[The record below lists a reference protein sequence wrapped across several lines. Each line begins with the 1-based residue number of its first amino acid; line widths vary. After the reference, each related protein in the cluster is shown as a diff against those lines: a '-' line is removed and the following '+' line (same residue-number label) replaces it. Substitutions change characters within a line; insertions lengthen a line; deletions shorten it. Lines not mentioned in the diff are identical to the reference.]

1 LLFILLHS
9 PTALCFA
16 SLKKHENAAKRLC
29 HAWDLQETDS
39 IRKAIQNCLELYEA
53 IENSSDLS
61 QWLIQRGVVSNH
73 QRLVGMISRHPLLLA
88 RALTSRNIQ
97 SIPDILHSKIGMKE
111 EQYYKMTSKKAVR
124 SQFWTRPNVRQI
136 LHLFLSDLGFSRE
149 GTMKVIMAQ
158 PQLLNYRVATLR
170 QTLDYLRDEVGL
182 NASRMILKRPMVL
195 TYSVK
200 NHLRPI
206 VDFLKSMGSKEWLG
220 WRQML
225 ESYPQLLFH
234 SRLEMKRKLAFLA
247 TSLELSRRQDAVH
260 IVSSFPPIFWLRA
273 ELLQEKMDFLQ
284 SDLHLDTDELTFLVT
299 SYPQVLGLSIE
310 QNLRPKLSFLL
321 NHLTM
326 EQLKEFIAY
335 QPSLLAYSLEN
346 RLRPRIE
353 LLKTKSIEFRYSP
366 RYIMSL
372 TDAQFQKWVDLNTST
387 WSPV

>member
-1 LLFILLHS
+1 
-9 PTALCFA
+9 
-16 SLKKHENAAKRLC
+16 
-29 HAWDLQETDS
+29 
-39 IRKAIQNCLELYEA
+39 
-53 IENSSDLS
+53 
-61 QWLIQRGVVSNH
+61 
-73 QRLVGMISRHPLLLA
+73 
-88 RALTSRNIQ
+88 
-97 SIPDILHSKIGMKE
+97 
-111 EQYYKMTSKKAVR
+111 
-124 SQFWTRPNVRQI
+124 
-136 LHLFLSDLGFSRE
+136 
-149 GTMKVIMAQ
+149 
-158 PQLLNYRVATLR
+158 
-170 QTLDYLRDEVGL
+170 
-182 NASRMILKRPMVL
+182 
-195 TYSVK
+195 
-200 NHLRPI
+200 
-206 VDFLKSMGSKEWLG
+206 
-220 WRQML
+220 ML

-234 SRLEMKRKLAFLA
+234 SPLEMKRKLAFLA

-372 TDAQFQKWVDLNTST
+372 TDAQFQKWYVTLRTIYLMSDVSYSMGSYIIIFYLFLRVDLNTST